1 MNDTE
6 HVEEIVGMLMCII
19 EQIRPMG
26 KHCKIEMIE
35 AKSVDWVLREAAER
49 LEYLNKIRWDEIQ

>member
-6 HVEEIVGMLMCII
+6 RVDEIVEMLMCII

-26 KHCKIEMIE
+26 KHCKIDNIE
-35 AKSVDWVLREAAER
+35 ANSVDWVLRSAAER

>member
-1 MNDTE
+1 
-6 HVEEIVGMLMCII
+6 MLMII
-19 EQIRPMG
+19 IGQIRPMG

-35 AKSVDWVLREAAER
+35 AQSVDLVLREAAER

>member
-6 HVEEIVGMLMCII
+6 RVNEVIDMLNILI

-26 KHCKIEMIE
+26 KHCKIEMIT
-35 AKSVDWVLREAAER
+35 ADSVNFVLRNAVER
-49 LEYLNKIRWDEIQ
+49 LEYLNNIRWDEIQ